1 LRTQILL
8 HRAIAPA
15 FGHDVTGLSFR
26 LTHKVMAVAAAG
38 LLGVLLHHHL
48 RRRGAAGQG
57 DTGDFAQRATDRAS
71 TRKVSENVADV
82 QRGGSET
89 GSASSQV
96 LSAAHALS
104 QESNRLKREVGKFL
118 ETVRAA

>member
-26 LTHKVMAVAAAG
+26 LTHNVMAIAAVG
-38 LLGVLLHHHL
+38 LLLHHHR
-48 RRRGAAGQG
+48 RRRGAAGRG
-57 DTGDFAQRATDRAS
+57 DAGDFAQRATDRA
-71 TRKVSENVADV
+71 RHPQGLRERPHV

-118 ETVRAA
+118 DTVRAA